1 MDVVV
6 QGDAH
11 PTTAHERK
19 DELDGVDDSDAVAQ
33 RCRMLEAETVHRVL
47 KQQEARARIRSLR
60 LAIARAELFVPKTS
74 EDVKAL
80 KGRYNDAR
88 RSFVGLV
95 PAYSLEAETMIED
108 ILDLADKP
116 KALQAELDAVRTKK
130 LEIQQQLLLQEKNWN
145 ALTKLSSGQ
154 AHRVVSL
161 EKEIHDLEAEMTHMD
176 EQCHISR
183 MSHQD
188 WMNKIQA
195 IREHVR
201 SASEEASVAAYEAGT
216 PHDQSDTIQVSTQRI
231 VAIYQ
236 VPAPTPRRPCG

>member
-1 MDVVV
+1 MDMAAQEGNVRP
-6 QGDAH
+6 A
-11 PTTAHERK
+11 TTHEKK
-19 DELDGVDDSDAVAQ
+19 DELYGVDDVDAVAQ
-33 RCRMLEAETVHRVL
+33 RCRMLEAEAMHRVL
-47 KQQEARARIRSLR
+47 KQQEVRARIRSFR
-60 LAIARAELFVPKTS
+60 LAIARAEVEHDKTS

-80 KGRYNDAR
+80 KGRYYDAR

-116 KALQAELDAVRTKK
+116 KTLQAELDAVRTKK
-130 LEIQQQLLLQEKNWN
+130 LELQQQLLLQEKNWT

-176 EQCHISR
+176 EQCHMSR

-195 IREHVR
+195 IRDQEARVKKQ
-201 SASEEASVAAYEAGT
+201 ASRL
-216 PHDQSDTIQVSTQRI
+216 QVDTQRDI
-231 VAIYQ
+231 AVHQVAT
-236 VPAPTPRRPCG
+236 PTSRLPCS